1 MNQDLA
7 PEVRDELLGR
17 WEPVYRS
24 QLHYLVTWSTRGR
37 RPVLRDHHAGALK
50 ELIQET
56 CDERGFNLLESAVA
70 HEHVHVLVGLRPT
83 QSVAGA
89 VREIK
94 GPTGL
99 ALLTQ
104 FPELRVWL
112 RSNLLWDERYA
123 VETVSGPRLEQVRER
138 LRALHGSDEQLAVA
152 S

>member
-1 MNQDLA
+1 MNHNLA
-7 PEVRDELLGR
+7 PELREELLGR

-37 RPVLRDHHAGALK
+37 RPVLKERHASALK
-50 ELIQET
+50 ELIQQT

-70 HEHVHVLVGLRPT
+70 HEHVHVHVGLRPS
-83 QSVAGA
+83 QSAAGA

-94 GPTGL
+94 GPTGI
-99 ALLTQ
+99 AMLTQ

-123 VETVSGPRLEQVRER
+123 VETVSGPRLERMRNR
-138 LRALHGSDEQLAVA
+138 LRAMHGSDEEFAEA

>member
-1 MNQDLA
+1 VNHDLA
-7 PEVRDELLGR
+7 PEVREELLGR
-17 WEPVYRS
+17 WEPMYRS

-37 RPVLRDHHAGALK
+37 RPVLRERHASALK
-50 ELIQET
+50 DLIQQT

-123 VETVSGPRLEQVRER
+123 VETVSGPRLERVRDR
-138 LRALHGSDEQLAVA
+138 LRALHGHDDQLAAA